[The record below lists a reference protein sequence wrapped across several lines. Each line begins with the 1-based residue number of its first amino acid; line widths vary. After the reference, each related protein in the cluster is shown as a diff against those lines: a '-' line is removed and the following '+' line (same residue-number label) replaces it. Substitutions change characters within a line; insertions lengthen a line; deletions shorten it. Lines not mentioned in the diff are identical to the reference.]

1 MKKILLGI
9 IIIGGLN
16 FSYAQPSEGQIVMLH
31 FFKVD
36 KEKMANYEAAMKEYG
51 QKRAQSW
58 IDNGCQYYWEL
69 RRVKPSSTSFS
80 RDFNYIAL
88 DILPSGKKTRGDC
101 GDFNSGLSDGMEKIM
116 MEITGDKDR
125 VYYTRLSYVDGFS
138 MNKPIVNAYWQFFRV
153 FQMDKFNNRLKEDV
167 LPLYSKYSNRAY
179 MHGFQREPIPGGD
192 GVNEWN
198 YLVSFG
204 IDSDKKNQLTPKM
217 WNSTLKK
224 WGNGAEIR
232 EMRYTLETQL
242 VTNASSK

>member
-1 MKKILLGI
+1 
-9 IIIGGLN
+9 
-16 FSYAQPSEGQIVMLH
+16 
-31 FFKVD
+31 
-36 KEKMANYEAAMKEYG
+36 
-51 QKRAQSW
+51 
-58 IDNGCQYYWEL
+58 
-69 RRVKPSSTSFS
+69 
-80 RDFNYIAL
+80 
-88 DILPSGKKTRGDC
+88 
-101 GDFNSGLSDGMEKIM
+101 
-116 MEITGDKDR
+116 
-125 VYYTRLSYVDGFS
+125 
-138 MNKPIVNAYWQFFRV
+138 
-153 FQMDKFNNRLKEDV
+153 
-167 LPLYSKYSNRAY
+167 